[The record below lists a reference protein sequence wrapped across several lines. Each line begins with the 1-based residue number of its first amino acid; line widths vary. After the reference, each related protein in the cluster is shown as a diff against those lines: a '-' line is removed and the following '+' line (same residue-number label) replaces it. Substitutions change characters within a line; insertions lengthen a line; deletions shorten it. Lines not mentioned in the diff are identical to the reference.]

1 MTTLDRMQHRLSR
14 LRDFVD
20 SHNLPEGFYCYL
32 GSYSHEDA
40 DISVEYEASDEVLF
54 ALGEALG
61 KDGWTAEPKINCFDW
76 VKHYPDANITVRI
89 ERVKK
94 IELQPYAVDP
104 NSFPLLL
111 CNQ

>member
-1 MTTLDRMQHRLSR
+1 MTTIEKMQQRLTRISE
-14 LRDFVD
+14 FVTK
-20 SHNLPEGFYCYL
+20 HKLPDDFYCYL
-32 GSYSHEDA
+32 GSYSPA
-40 DISVEYEASDEVLF
+40 DSEISLEYTASDEVLF

-61 KDGWTAEPKINCFDW
+61 KDGWTAEPKNNFFDW